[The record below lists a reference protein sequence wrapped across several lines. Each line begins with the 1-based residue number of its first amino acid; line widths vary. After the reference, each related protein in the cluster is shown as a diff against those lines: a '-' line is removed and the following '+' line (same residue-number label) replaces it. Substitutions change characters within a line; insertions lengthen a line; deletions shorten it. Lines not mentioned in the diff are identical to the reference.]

1 MCGRGP
7 RLAFYRLGEA
17 MKHKAA
23 GADDRLERL
32 LEVERR
38 LEARVH
44 AAEAEARASV
54 EAARAAAQEVDGAD
68 QADVEAAALAA
79 ERVDL
84 ERHTVE
90 VARIVDEGAAR
101 VTALRAVSDADV
113 LRLATKAL
121 AIVAGTEGG
130 RP

>member
-1 MCGRGP
+1 
-7 RLAFYRLGEA
+7 
-17 MKHKAA
+17 MKDKAA

-54 EAARAAAQEVDGAD
+54 EAARAAAQTVDGAD

-79 ERVDL
+79 ERADL
-84 ERHTVE
+84 ERHAGE
-90 VARIVDEGAAR
+90 LARIVDEGGAR
-101 VTALRAVSDADV
+101 VTALRAVSDAEI